1 MGIWNGRRSSFHCG
15 IKQVSSTSLSLLSAP
30 ISLQFPTCAFKSC
43 YRLICLCTLFPFVP
57 LPLFSWYSFE
67 LAIAVAVA
75 VYGVSSDQAL
85 AATIGP
91 LVEVPVLLA
100 LTWVALLAK
109 KRLNWVSWVVFGDLL
124 PCWRHVNHCREKMRW
139 PVCHATG
146 NVDAR
151 SGFILRV
158 QNSPLYLWGSA
169 HLPVFSY
176 TSMLEAALIGDEWV
190 PITR

>member
-1 MGIWNGRRSSFHCG
+1 MGLWNGCRSSFHCW
-15 IKQVSSTSLSLLSAP
+15 IEQVSSTSLPLLSAP
-30 ISLQFPTCAFKSC
+30 ISPIPHFSFQDMLSANL
-43 YRLICLCTLFPFVP
+43 LIHPLSFWLP
-57 LPLFSWYSFE
+57 LPLFSWCSFE

-109 KRLNWVSWVVFGDLL
+109 KRLNWVSWVAFGDLL
-124 PCWRHVNHCREKMRW
+124 RGWCHVNHCREKMRW

-146 NVDAR
+146 NVDVR

-158 QNSPLYLWGSA
+158 QNSPLYLWGNVLLS
-169 HLPVFSY
+169 LFSY
-176 TSMLEAALIGDEWV
+176 TSMLEAALIGV
-190 PITR
+190 